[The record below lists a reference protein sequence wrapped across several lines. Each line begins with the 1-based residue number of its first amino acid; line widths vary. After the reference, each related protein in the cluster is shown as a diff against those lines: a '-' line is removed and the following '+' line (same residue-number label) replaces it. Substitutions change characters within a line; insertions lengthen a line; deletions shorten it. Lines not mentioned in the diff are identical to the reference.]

1 LKKEYILARMYPV
14 TPTTRLIG
22 IKPSTPHTKVKNN
35 MLNNSPNWKIC
46 LLAAFVFA
54 YPLLRHDS
62 RKKPVIG
69 AMIYVSPGVWYVLSV
84 IPSNPSYMRVIMSAT
99 SPMLKPPRII
109 EIKKDTESRGALIL
123 ARQKL
128 RMGEFP

>member
-1 LKKEYILARMYPV
+1 LKKEYILAIMYPV
-14 TPTTRLIG
+14 TPTTSEIG
-22 IKPSTPHTKVKNN
+22 INPSTPHTKVKNN

-54 YPLLRHDS
+54 YPLLRQLS
-62 RKKPVIG
+62 KKKPVIG
-69 AMIYVSPGVWYVLSV
+69 AMIYVSPGVWYVRSV
-84 IPSNPSYMRVIMSAT
+84 IPSNPSYMRVIMRAT
-99 SPMLKPPRII
+99 RPMLKPPKSI
-109 EIKKDTESRGALIL
+109 EIKKETERRGALIL